1 MTQDQQPIPA
11 HSNGHYYYVKN
22 IYSFVVDGCRAPFKF
37 LHLSNA
43 IQFAKNKTIPC
54 IVYNQDNI
62 VMFNFSKIHEF

>member
-1 MTQDQQPIPA
+1 MIVDQQPILA
-11 HSNGHYYYVKN
+11 HSNKHYYYVKN

-37 LHLSNA
+37 LHLFNA

-62 VMFNFSKIHEF
+62 IMFDFSKIHEF